1 MEKFFVALFD
11 ISVFNACKLRCNAFA
26 VSFQTSVFGHR
37 TRRSDSNIPQM
48 YESLESCIGSA
59 SRFDCADTPKGLH
72 AYTSPRNIGLM
83 FIKSL
88 QIAFIGLVVFTA
100 DAWAG
105 NSALQGIV
113 KDPKGQPVKGADIRI
128 EAKDGSKLFKTVKTD
143 ASGHYISD
151 ALPAGTYRVTLIVNG
166 TVKASINNTK
176 TKLGAPTE
184 LNFDLKPA
192 STSQASGSAKK
203 GKHWVW
209 IPPTTGTHLG
219 GRWVEIDDNA
229 SGQPGSLNV
238 DRVSAEELERQAH
251 SAGMSGQGR

>member
-1 MEKFFVALFD
+1 MF
-11 ISVFNACKLRCNAFA
+11 
-26 VSFQTSVFGHR
+26 
-37 TRRSDSNIPQM
+37 
-48 YESLESCIGSA
+48 GSA
-59 SRFDCADTPKGLH
+59 L
-72 AYTSPRNIGLM
+72 L
-83 FIKSL
+83 
-88 QIAFIGLVVFTA
+88 GLVLISGS
-100 DAWAG
+100 AWAAI
-105 NSALQGIV
+105 SAIEGTV

-166 TVKASINNTK
+166 AVKASINNTK

-184 LNFDLKPA
+184 LNFDLKPG
-192 STSQASGSAKK
+192 STSQVSGSVKK
-203 GKHWVW
+203 GKHMVW

-219 GRWVEIDDNA
+219 GRWVEVDDNG

-238 DRVSAEELERQAH
+238 EKVSAEQLERQAH

>member
-1 MEKFFVALFD
+1 
-11 ISVFNACKLRCNAFA
+11 
-26 VSFQTSVFGHR
+26 
-37 TRRSDSNIPQM
+37 
-48 YESLESCIGSA
+48 
-59 SRFDCADTPKGLH
+59 
-72 AYTSPRNIGLM
+72 M

-100 DAWAG
+100 SGWAG
-105 NSALQGIV
+105 SSVLQGVV

-166 TVKASINNTK
+166 AVKASVNNTK
-176 TKLGAPTE
+176 TKLGPPTE
-184 LNFDLKPA
+184 LNFDLKPG

-203 GKHWVW
+203 TKHMVW
-209 IPPTTGTHLG
+209 MPPRTGTHLG
-219 GRWVEIDDNA
+219 GRWVEVDDNG

-238 DRVSAEELERQAH
+238 ENVSAEQLERQAH